1 MRRQYL
7 PEWLLHVDLCLV
19 TQPQP
24 HLLIQ
29 ENIEEETEL
38 SDIPTAGDLVTRTS
52 VGGEEWSREHLSHLL
67 LLQWFI
73 VTLCPC
79 SGAGN
84 CQNGAHVRLDQRWQH
99 WVQWSPAVTNQRLV
113 LLFINQSEISI
124 IIHQPIRN

>member
-7 PEWLLHVDLCLV
+7 PEWLLHVDLSLV

-67 LLQWFI
+67 LL
-73 VTLCPC
+73 
-79 SGAGN
+79 
-84 CQNGAHVRLDQRWQH
+84 
-99 WVQWSPAVTNQRLV
+99 
-113 LLFINQSEISI
+113 
-124 IIHQPIRN
+124 

>member
-19 TQPQP
+19 TQPQS

-52 VGGEEWSREHLSHLL
+52 VSGEEWSREHLSHLL
-67 LLQWFI
+67 LLQWLI
-73 VTLCPC
+73 VTLCSC

-84 CQNGAHVRLDQRWQH
+84 CQY
-99 WVQWSPAVTNQRLV
+99 
-113 LLFINQSEISI
+113 
-124 IIHQPIRN
+124 